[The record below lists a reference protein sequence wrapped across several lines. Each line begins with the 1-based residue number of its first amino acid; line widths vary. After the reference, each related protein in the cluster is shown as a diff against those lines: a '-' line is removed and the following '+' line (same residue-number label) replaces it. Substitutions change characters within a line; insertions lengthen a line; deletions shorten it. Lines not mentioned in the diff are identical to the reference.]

1 MTADAGPARDRGA
14 AADLPLGRLPR
25 RTLGRRIA
33 AIALPVVLANLS
45 QTLMGLVDTLMVG
58 HLGSAE
64 LAAVGVATL
73 LFSALATTLKSVD
86 TAVQTEVAQ
95 RVGSG
100 RDAEVGGVTG
110 TAVALSVV
118 LGGVVTLAVLARP
131 AALMALVARSPDV
144 LDFGVE
150 YLRWRVPGMVPFM
163 LFFVLRA
170 TFDGIG
176 WTRVGMAVGI
186 GMNAVNVLLNG
197 MLIFGWFGA
206 PAMGVAGAALA
217 STASSLLAV
226 LALLGVALAPA
237 ARVRFRLAGPGLWR
251 PRLLPVL
258 VRLGWPQAVQSLGAL
273 LALLVFFRILGQI
286 STVAVAA
293 GNIVLRI
300 AALSF
305 MPGFGVGVAVQT
317 LVGQSLGRGDPRGA
331 ARAGWGGV
339 VLAMLFMGAFG
350 VLFLLAPGWLLRLFT
365 VDPRLVAAGTPILRL
380 MGLVQIFDAVG
391 LTLAGALRGAGQT
404 RQVMLVDVVA
414 AWLLFLPSAWLF
426 GVKLG
431 LGLTGAWVGVLV
443 WFFLYAVGMTGW
455 FLRGDWRRAHGTS
468 LTEALHG

>member
-1 MTADAGPARDRGA
+1 MTAGTASAGAGRTP
-14 AADLPLGRLPR
+14 PLGRLPR
-25 RTLGRRIA
+25 RRLARLIA
-33 AIALPVVLANLS
+33 ELALPVVLANLS

-58 HLGSAE
+58 RLGSSQ

-86 TAVQTEVAQ
+86 TAVQTEAAL
-95 RVGSG
+95 RVGGG

-110 TAVALSVV
+110 TA
-118 LGGVVTLAVLARP
+118 AVLAVALGGTVSLLAWRH
-131 AALMALVARSPDV
+131 ARWLMALVTRDPGV
-144 LDFGVE
+144 LAYGVD
-150 YLRWRVPGMVPFM
+150 YLAWRLPGMVPFM

-170 TFDGIG
+170 AFDGVG
-176 WTRVGMAVGI
+176 WTRVGMLVGI

-197 MLIFGWFGA
+197 MFIFGWFGA

-217 STASSLLAV
+217 STLSSLLAV
-226 LALLGVALAPA
+226 VALLGVALAGPV
-237 ARVRFRLAGPGLWR
+237 RRRFRFAGPGLWR

-273 LALLVFFRILGQI
+273 LAVLVFFRILGQI

-339 VLAMLFMGAFG
+339 GLAMLLMGAFG
-350 VLFLLAPGWLLRLFT
+350 VLFLLIPAHLMRLFAT
-365 VDPRLVAAGTPILRL
+365 DPALVAAGTPILRL

-404 RQVMLVDVVA
+404 RQVMVVDVVA
-414 AWLLFLPSAWLF
+414 AWLLFLPSAWFF
-426 GVKLG
+426 GVKLE
-431 LGLTGAWVGVLV
+431 LGLLGAWVGILV

-455 FLRGDWRRAHGTS
+455 FLRGDWRSARGTS